1 MSTHGDLTA
10 AKRWEAPGASTR
22 LRGWRLLAPLFALL
36 TSCAPAPV
44 EYGPA
49 VGVIL
54 DYTGPEPNGFGEEQ
68 ALLLAARFMDD
79 ARGNDHPFR
88 FVYRDSRDNP
98 EDARRATRELVA
110 EGVDV
115 VIGPATDRLVP
126 VVAEE
131 LDEAGILLVSANP
144 TIGDLGMEGA
154 PWFRMSPGNLT
165 GSTTPELIGEHV
177 AAEFVARGARRALI
191 LSDEDVYNVEL
202 ARGFKSA
209 LAARGGEV
217 VEELA
222 ARTAPADRL
231 LAAARQTDAEAVLLA
246 ISIAAAAELLTD
258 VHTTTRDRPEWLLTP
273 RLKSELLT
281 VNTPSGALDGAFG
294 VSLRIP
300 NHAPGFVASMQE
312 VSGREPFE
320 NTYFMYDASA
330 VVLIALDQVGRRNH
344 GTIERA
350 ELSEAIFEIGRRGG
364 VQVGWNDFPAAVAAA
379 RDGRGVQYNGLTG
392 TIVLTPSGVRV
403 GGDTVVFEVENH
415 EFVDRDR

>member
-1 MSTHGDLTA
+1 MSRPGDLPTTS
-10 AKRWEAPGASTR
+10 RWGTVRAGIRSRALPLIAP
-22 LRGWRLLAPLFALL
+22 LLALL
-36 TSCAPAPV
+36 AACSPAPV
-44 EYGPA
+44 EYGPS

-68 ALLLAARFMDD
+68 ALLLAARLMHD
-79 ARGNDHPFR
+79 ARGDDHPFR
-88 FVYRDSRDNP
+88 FVYRDSRDDP

-131 LDEAGILLVSANP
+131 LDQAGILLVSANP
-144 TIGDLGMEGA
+144 TIGDVGTEGA

-165 GSTTPELIGEHV
+165 GSTTPELIGEHI
-177 AAEFVARGARRALI
+177 ATEFVKRGARRAVI
-191 LSDEDVYNVEL
+191 VKDEDVYNVEL

-217 VEELA
+217 VEELS
-222 ARTAPADRL
+222 ARATHAGKV
-231 LAAARQTDAEAVLLA
+231 LAAARQTDAEAVLVA
-246 ISIAAAAELLTD
+246 ISIAAAAELVTD
-258 VHTTTRDRPEWLLTP
+258 VHTATRDRPQWLLTP

-281 VNTPSGALDGAFG
+281 VNIPSGALDGAYG

-300 NHAPGFVASMQE
+300 NHARGFVASMQE

-320 NTYFMYDASA
+320 NTYFMYDTTS
-330 VVLIALDQVGRRNH
+330 VVLIALDQVWRRNH
-344 GTIERA
+344 GTIERG
-350 ELSEAIFEIGRRGG
+350 ELSKAIFAIGRRGG
-364 VQVGWNDFPAAVAAA
+364 VQIGWNDFPAAVAAT
-379 RDGRGVQYNGLTG
+379 RDGGSVQYIGLTG

-403 GGDTVVFEVENH
+403 GGDTVVFEVEDH
-415 EFVDRDR
+415 AFVDRGR